1 MISGTTEQPSGLHG
15 LFNLSGRVAIVTG
28 GGSFSGIGLG
38 IAEGLA
44 GAQASIVVVDR
55 ADSDEALARLAAAGT
70 QAIAIKADVTRED
83 NWERVVRLA
92 LERFGRIDILVN
104 NAGISL
110 TKAPELVTLDEW
122 QGILDVN
129 MTGAFLGAR
138 TVYAHMKKQGGGK
151 IVNIGSMCSIF
162 GGAFNV
168 PYTASKGGIMQLT
181 RGLAVAWGK
190 DNIQVN
196 AILPGF
202 IDTALSQRAKAK
214 MPEFEEKVL
223 VRTPAGR
230 WGHPRDFAG
239 IAVFLCSAASDF
251 ISGTAIPVDGGYS
264 VQL

>member
-1 MISGTTEQPSGLHG
+1 MTAETSAQRPSESD

-28 GGSFSGIGLG
+28 GSGGIGLG

-44 GAQASIVVVDR
+44 QARASILIVDR
-55 ADSDEALARLAAAGT
+55 AESDDAIGRLRDIGAQGV
-70 QAIAIKADVTRED
+70 AIKADVTRED
-83 NWERVVRLA
+83 DWDRVIALA
-92 LERFGRIDILVN
+92 LDRFGRIDILVN

-110 TKAPELVTLDEW
+110 TKPPELVTLDEW
-122 QGILDVN
+122 QNILNVN
-129 MTGAFLGAR
+129 MTGAFLGSR
-138 TVYAHMKKQGGGK
+138 SVYADMKRLGGGK

-168 PYTASKGGIMQLT
+168 PYTASKGGILQLT

-202 IDTALSQRAKAK
+202 IETALAQRAKAK
-214 MPEFEEKVL
+214 MPDFEENARA
-223 VRTPAGR
+223 RTPAGR
-230 WGHPRDFAG
+230 WGQPSDFAG
-239 IAVFLCSAASDF
+239 IAIFLCSPASNF

>member
-1 MISGTTEQPSGLHG
+1 MTTESSAQPSSASD

-28 GGSFSGIGLG
+28 SSGGIGLG

-44 GAQASIVVVDR
+44 GARADLVILDR
-55 ADSDEALARLAAAGT
+55 ADSDDALARVRAIGA
-70 QAIAIKADVTRED
+70 QAIAINADVTRED
-83 NWERVVRLA
+83 DWERVIKQT
-92 LERFGRIDILVN
+92 LERFGHIDILVN

-110 TKAPELVTLDEW
+110 TKAPELVTLEEW
-122 QGILDVN
+122 QNILNVN
-129 MTGAFLGAR
+129 MTGAFLGSR
-138 TVYAHMKKQGGGK
+138 GVYPHMKRQGGGK
-151 IVNIGSMCSIF
+151 IVNTGSMCSIF

-168 PYTASKGGIMQLT
+168 PYTASKGGILQLT

-202 IDTALSQRAKAK
+202 IETALAQRAKAK
-214 MPEFEEKVL
+214 MPDFEEKARA
-223 VRTPAGR
+223 RTPAGR
-230 WGHPRDFAG
+230 WGKPSDFAG
-239 IAVFLCSAASDF
+239 IAIFLCSAASNF